1 MLVKS
6 NLIRTTLEGLG
17 TEQDVLYTNEEI
29 IANLDE
35 LQRAMVSGL
44 FAATHVECTR
54 TKDIMAWIER
64 VAIEHGLEATPEF
77 QRLKS
82 NMNYLGHTIAS
93 LIKGRTGE
101 RNTMKA
107 LQLLA
112 LDKNVRILYN
122 IAIQDGDA
130 QTEYDAIVL
139 APYGVFTVEVKNY
152 SESMHI
158 TESGMLERL
167 ESPDFQ
173 YNLGGRMNCKEY
185 LMRKVLADVLSA
197 AHYHGLLLYAN
208 EYSRLVDDFK
218 RIPICYRNTI
228 VQDIQSFDTGNAVFS
243 QEQLAEMENV
253 LNNVH
258 SPRRYACRVNCAA
271 IKEDFVYLM
280 ERIAPATDACDEAV
294 SPDDTP
300 ELTFAVPL
308 EETTKHFSWK
318 EFWCGVGTGA
328 ALAGATVFAAIKMA
342 NSSST
347 RA

>member
-1 MLVKS
+1 MKS
-6 NLIRTTLEGLG
+6 NQIRATLEGLG

-29 IANLDE
+29 IENLDE
-35 LQRAMVSGL
+35 LQRAIAGGL
-44 FAATHVECTR
+44 FAATHVECAR
-54 TKDIMAWIER
+54 ARDIMAGIER
-64 VAIEHGLEATPEF
+64 LAIEHGLESTPEF
-77 QRLKS
+77 QRLNT

-139 APYGVFTVEVKNY
+139 APYGIFALEVKNY
-152 SESMHI
+152 NESMRV
-158 TESGMLERL
+158 TESGMLEKL
-167 ESPDFQ
+167 ENPDFQ

-185 LMRKVLADVLSA
+185 LLRKVLADALPA
-197 AHYHGLLLYAN
+197 AHYHGLLLYTN
-208 EYSRLVDDFK
+208 EYSRLVDDYK
-218 RIPICYRNTI
+218 RIQICYRYTV
-228 VQDIQSFDTGNAVFS
+228 VQDIQAFDTGAAVFS
-243 QEQLAEMENV
+243 QEQLAEMEKT
-253 LNNVH
+253 LQSVH

-271 IKEDFVYLM
+271 IKEDFSYLM
-280 ERIAPATDACDEAV
+280 EQMALTADVNDEVTTADETPEMPFDVPLDEA
-294 SPDDTP
+294 
-300 ELTFAVPL
+300 A
-308 EETTKHFSWK
+308 KHFSWK

-328 ALAGATVFAAIKMA
+328 AIAGATVFAALKMA

>member
-1 MLVKS
+1 MMS
-6 NLIRTTLEGLG
+6 NQIRAALDGLG
-17 TEQDVLYTNEEI
+17 TKQDVLYTNEEI
-29 IANLDE
+29 IENLDE
-35 LQRAMVSGL
+35 LQRAMAGGL
-44 FAATHVECTR
+44 FAATHVECAR
-54 TKDIMAWIER
+54 AKDIMAGIER
-64 VAIEHGLEATPEF
+64 LAIEHGLESTPEF
-77 QRLKS
+77 QRLNS

-130 QTEYDAIVL
+130 QTEYDAIIL
-139 APYGVFTVEVKNY
+139 APYGVFAVEVKNY
-152 SESMHI
+152 NESMRI
-158 TESGMLERL
+158 TESGMLEKL
-167 ESPDFQ
+167 ENPDFQ

-185 LMRKVLADVLSA
+185 LLRKVLADSLPA

-218 RIPICYRNTI
+218 RIQICYRNTV
-228 VQDIQSFDTGNAVFS
+228 VQDIQAFDTGEAVFS
-243 QEQLAEMENV
+243 QEQLAEMEKT
-253 LNNVH
+253 LESVH

-271 IKEDFVYLM
+271 IKEDFSYLM
-280 ERIAPATDACDEAV
+280 EQMSPAADTGDEVMAEDDAPEMPFDM
-294 SPDDTP
+294 
-300 ELTFAVPL
+300 PL
-308 EETTKHFSWK
+308 EEAAKHFSWK
-318 EFWCGVGTGA
+318 EFWCGVGAGA
-328 ALAGATVFAAIKMA
+328 AIAGATVFAAFKMA

>member
-1 MLVKS
+1 MKS
-6 NLIRTTLEGLG
+6 NQIRATLEGLG

-29 IANLDE
+29 IENLDE
-35 LQRAMVSGL
+35 LQRAIAGGL
-44 FAATHVECTR
+44 FAATHVECAR
-54 TKDIMAWIER
+54 ARDIMAGIER
-64 VAIEHGLEATPEF
+64 LAIEHGLESTPEF
-77 QRLKS
+77 QRLNS
-82 NMNYLGHTIAS
+82 NMNYLGYTIAS

-139 APYGVFTVEVKNY
+139 APYGVFAVEVKNY
-152 SESMHI
+152 NESMRI
-158 TESGMLERL
+158 TESGMLEKL
-167 ESPDFQ
+167 ENPDFQ

-185 LMRKVLADVLSA
+185 LLRKVLANSLPA

-218 RIPICYRNTI
+218 RLQICYRNTV
-228 VQDIQSFDTGNAVFS
+228 VQDIQAFDTGVSVFS
-243 QEQLAEMENV
+243 QEQLAEMENAIQR
-253 LNNVH
+253 VH
-258 SPRRYACRVNCAA
+258 SPRRYACRVNCTA
-271 IKEDFVYLM
+271 IKDDFSYLM
-280 ERIAPATDACDEAV
+280 EQMAPAAAV
-294 SPDDTP
+294 SDDGVAADDTP
-300 ELTFAVPL
+300 EIPFDVPL
-308 EETTKHFSWK
+308 EEAERHFSWK

-328 ALAGATVFAAIKMA
+328 AIAGAAVFTAFKMV
-342 NSSST
+342 NSRST